1 MDLNGYFDFR
11 CADFGEVVLEVVLE
25 FLVVNF
31 DMLKIFFSSF
41 MRAQPLPL
49 LQRALAHLDRPR
61 RPDDV
66 RLELQ
71 VMISSTG
78 SLGGYNTKS
87 GHALYSA

>member
-1 MDLNGYFDFR
+1 MDLDGYVDFT
-11 CADFGEVVLEVVLE
+11 CAGFGEAILEMLKVI
-25 FLVVNF
+25 F
-31 DMLKIFFSSF
+31 DMLKVPFSSYT
-41 MRAQPLPL
+41 RARPLPL

-71 VMISSTG
+71 ITISSTG

-87 GHALYSA
+87 GHALHSG